1 MRGIAINRDRWKNLF
16 SAAMQQIKQANLPS
30 SMWTFGGGTVLMHK
44 FNHRFSKDIDIFFSD
59 RQLLG
64 YISPRIND
72 ALEDRAIKYIEQDN
86 FTKIYL
92 KEGEIDFIL
101 SPRISNCKPVQ
112 AIIEGE
118 KIFLDHPV
126 EIIAKKIEHRASEFK
141 ARDVFDLAIVYS
153 QMKTTM
159 LKNLDISKEKLICLK
174 NRVCDLHESN
184 ILENQ
189 LQEISRLPAGEK
201 IRGTEFELF
210 KNFMC
215 AMEKQID
222 SKQKTI
228 CFER

>member
-1 MRGIAINRDRWKNLF
+1 MNSDSWKNLF

-189 LQEISRLPAGEK
+189 LQEISRLPAGEE

-210 KNFMC
+210 KNFMY

>member
-1 MRGIAINRDRWKNLF
+1 MNSDSWKNLF

-44 FNHRFSKDIDIFFSD
+44 FSHRFSKDIDIFFSD

-86 FTKIYL
+86 FIKIYL

-126 EIIAKKIEHRASEFK
+126 EIIAKKIEHRANEFK

-153 QMKTTM
+153 QMKTIM
-159 LKNLDISKEKLICLK
+159 LKNLDISKEKLICL
-174 NRVCDLHESN
+174 NRRVCDLHESN

-228 CFER
+228 FFER

>member
-1 MRGIAINRDRWKNLF
+1 MNSDSWKNLF

-44 FNHRFSKDIDIFFSD
+44 FSHRFSKDIDIFFSD

-86 FTKIYL
+86 FIKIYL

-126 EIIAKKIEHRASEFK
+126 EIIAKKIEHRANEFK

-159 LKNLDISKEKLICLK
+159 LKNLDISKEKLICL
-174 NRVCDLHESN
+174 NRRVCDLHESN

-228 CFER
+228 FFER

>member
-1 MRGIAINRDRWKNLF
+1 MNSDSWKNLF
-16 SAAMQQIKQANLPS
+16 SAAMQQIKQANLSS

-101 SPRISNCKPVQ
+101 SPRIPNCKPVQ

>member
-1 MRGIAINRDRWKNLF
+1 MNSDSWKNLF

-126 EIIAKKIEHRASEFK
+126 EIIAKKIEHRANEFK

-201 IRGTEFELF
+201 IKGTEFELF

>member
-1 MRGIAINRDRWKNLF
+1 MNSDSWKNLF

-44 FNHRFSKDIDIFFSD
+44 FSHRFSKDIDIFFSD

-86 FTKIYL
+86 FIKIYL

-126 EIIAKKIEHRASEFK
+126 EIIAKKIEHRANEFK

-159 LKNLDISKEKLICLK
+159 LKNLDISKEKLICL
-174 NRVCDLHESN
+174 NRRVCDLHESN

-201 IRGTEFELF
+201 IRGTEFELSF
-210 KNFMC
+210 PCLMPPFGGLFRSAK
-215 AMEKQID
+215 AVL
-222 SKQKTI
+222 SL
-228 CFER
+228 R

>member
-1 MRGIAINRDRWKNLF
+1 MNSDSWKNLF

-126 EIIAKKIEHRASEFK
+126 EIIAKKIEHRANEFK

-153 QMKTTM
+153 QMKITM

-201 IRGTEFELF
+201 IKGTEFELF

>member
-1 MRGIAINRDRWKNLF
+1 MNSDSWKNLF

-30 SMWTFGGGTVLMHK
+30 SMWTFGGGTVRMHK

-126 EIIAKKIEHRASEFK
+126 EIIAKKIEHRANEFK

-201 IRGTEFELF
+201 IKGTEFELF

>member
-1 MRGIAINRDRWKNLF
+1 MNSDSWKNLF

-126 EIIAKKIEHRASEFK
+126 EIIAKKIEHRANEFK

-159 LKNLDISKEKLICLK
+159 LKNMDISKEKLICLK

-189 LQEISRLPAGEK
+189 LQEIGRLPTGEK
-201 IRGTEFELF
+201 IKGTEFELF

>member
-1 MRGIAINRDRWKNLF
+1 MNSDSWKNLF

-30 SMWTFGGGTVLMHK
+30 SMWTFGGGTVLRHK

-126 EIIAKKIEHRASEFK
+126 EIIAKKIEHRANEFK

-201 IRGTEFELF
+201 IKGTEFELF

>member
-1 MRGIAINRDRWKNLF
+1 
-16 SAAMQQIKQANLPS
+16 
-30 SMWTFGGGTVLMHK
+30 MHK
-44 FNHRFSKDIDIFFSD
+44 FSHRFSKDIDIFFSD

-86 FTKIYL
+86 FIKIYL

-126 EIIAKKIEHRASEFK
+126 EIIAKKIEHRANEFK

-159 LKNLDISKEKLICLK
+159 LKNLDISKEKLICL
-174 NRVCDLHESN
+174 NRRVCDLHESN

-228 CFER
+228 FFER

>member
-1 MRGIAINRDRWKNLF
+1 MNSDSWKNLF

-44 FNHRFSKDIDIFFSD
+44 FSHRFSKDIDIFFSD

-86 FTKIYL
+86 FIKIYL

-126 EIIAKKIEHRASEFK
+126 EIIAKKIEHRANEFK

-159 LKNLDISKEKLICLK
+159 LKNLDISKEKLICL
-174 NRVCDLHESN
+174 NRRVCDLHESN

-210 KNFMC
+210 KNFMY

-228 CFER
+228 FFER

>member
-1 MRGIAINRDRWKNLF
+1 MNSDSWKNLF

-159 LKNLDISKEKLICLK
+159 LKNLDISKEKLICL
-174 NRVCDLHESN
+174 NRRVCDLHESN

-228 CFER
+228 FFER

>member
-1 MRGIAINRDRWKNLF
+1 MNSDSWKNLF

-86 FTKIYL
+86 FIKIYL

-126 EIIAKKIEHRASEFK
+126 EIIAKKIEHRANEFK

-159 LKNLDISKEKLICLK
+159 LKNLDISKEKLICL
-174 NRVCDLHESN
+174 NRRVCDLHESN

-228 CFER
+228 FFER

>member
-1 MRGIAINRDRWKNLF
+1 MNSDSWKNLF
-16 SAAMQQIKQANLPS
+16 SAAMQQIKQANLSS

-92 KEGEIDFIL
+92 KEGELDFIL
-101 SPRISNCKPVQ
+101 SRISNCKPVQ

>member
-1 MRGIAINRDRWKNLF
+1 MNSDSWKNLF

-101 SPRISNCKPVQ
+101 SPRISNYKPVQ

-126 EIIAKKIEHRASEFK
+126 EIIAKKIEHRANEFK

-201 IRGTEFELF
+201 IKGTEFELF

>member
-1 MRGIAINRDRWKNLF
+1 MNSDSWKNLF

-30 SMWTFGGGTVLMHK
+30 SMWTFGGGTVLMRK

-126 EIIAKKIEHRASEFK
+126 EIIAKKIEHRANEFK

-201 IRGTEFELF
+201 IKGTEFELF

>member
-1 MRGIAINRDRWKNLF
+1 MNSDSWKNLF

-86 FTKIYL
+86 FIKIYL

-159 LKNLDISKEKLICLK
+159 LKNLDISKEKLICL
-174 NRVCDLHESN
+174 NRRVCDLHESN

-189 LQEISRLPAGEK
+189 LQEISRLTAGEK

>member
-1 MRGIAINRDRWKNLF
+1 MNSDSWKNLF

-72 ALEDRAIKYIEQDN
+72 ALEDRAIKYIEQEN

-126 EIIAKKIEHRASEFK
+126 EIIAKKIEHRANEFK

-189 LQEISRLPAGEK
+189 LQEIGRLPTGEK
-201 IRGTEFELF
+201 IKGTEFELF

>member
-1 MRGIAINRDRWKNLF
+1 MNSDSWKNLF

-44 FNHRFSKDIDIFFSD
+44 FSHRFSKDIDIFFSD

-86 FTKIYL
+86 FIKIYL

-126 EIIAKKIEHRASEFK
+126 EIIAKKIEHRANEFK

-159 LKNLDISKEKLICLK
+159 LKNLDISKEKLICL
-174 NRVCDLHESN
+174 NRRVCDLHESN
-184 ILENQ
+184 ILEDV
-189 LQEISRLPAGEK
+189 RHV
-201 IRGTEFELF
+201 F
-210 KNFMC
+210 
-215 AMEKQID
+215 
-222 SKQKTI
+222 
-228 CFER
+228 

>member
-1 MRGIAINRDRWKNLF
+1 M
-16 SAAMQQIKQANLPS
+16 
-30 SMWTFGGGTVLMHK
+30 
-44 FNHRFSKDIDIFFSD
+44 
-59 RQLLG
+59 
-64 YISPRIND
+64 
-72 ALEDRAIKYIEQDN
+72 
-86 FTKIYL
+86 
-92 KEGEIDFIL
+92 
-101 SPRISNCKPVQ
+101 
-112 AIIEGE
+112 
-118 KIFLDHPV
+118 DHPV

-141 ARDVFDLAIVYS
+141 ARDVFDVAIVYS

-159 LKNLDISKEKLICLK
+159 LNNLDISKEKLICLK

-184 ILENQ
+184 ILESQ
-189 LQEISRLPAGEK
+189 LQEIDRLPTGEK

>member
-1 MRGIAINRDRWKNLF
+1 MNSDSWKNLF
-16 SAAMQQIKQANLPS
+16 SAAMQQIKQANLSS

-44 FNHRFSKDIDIFFSD
+44 FSHRFSKDIDIFFSD

-86 FTKIYL
+86 FIKIYL

-126 EIIAKKIEHRASEFK
+126 EIIAKKIEHRANEFK

-159 LKNLDISKEKLICLK
+159 LKNLDISKEKLICL
-174 NRVCDLHESN
+174 NRRVCDLHESN

-228 CFER
+228 FFER

>member
-1 MRGIAINRDRWKNLF
+1 MNSDSWKNLF
-16 SAAMQQIKQANLPS
+16 SAAMQQIKQANLSS

-222 SKQKTI
+222 SNHKTI

>member
-1 MRGIAINRDRWKNLF
+1 MNTDSWKYLF
-16 SAAMQQIKQANLPS
+16 AAAMQQIKQSKLPP

-64 YISPRIND
+64 YVSPRTND
-72 ALEDRAIKYIEQDN
+72 ALEDRIIRYIEQDK

-101 SPRISNCKPVQ
+101 SPRVSCCKPVQ
-112 AIIEGE
+112 TELEGE
-118 KIFLDHPV
+118 NIFLDHPV

-159 LKNLDISKEKLICLK
+159 LKNLNISKEKLICLK
-174 NRVCDLHESN
+174 NRVYDLHESN
-184 ILENQ
+184 VLESQ
-189 LQEISRLPAGEK
+189 LQEIGRLSTGEK
-201 IRGTEFELF
+201 IRGSEFSLF
-210 KNFMC
+210 NKFIC
-215 AMEKQID
+215 AMEKQIN
-222 SKQKTI
+222 SKQKCI

>member
-1 MRGIAINRDRWKNLF
+1 MNSDSWKNLF

-126 EIIAKKIEHRASEFK
+126 EIIAKKIEHRANEFK

-153 QMKTTM
+153 QIKTTM
-159 LKNLDISKEKLICLK
+159 LKNLDISKEKLICL
-174 NRVCDLHESN
+174 NRRVCDLHESN

-228 CFER
+228 FFER

>member
-1 MRGIAINRDRWKNLF
+1 MNSDSWKNLF

-92 KEGEIDFIL
+92 KEGEIDFII

-126 EIIAKKIEHRASEFK
+126 EIIAKKIEHRANEFK

-201 IRGTEFELF
+201 IKGTEFELF

>member
-1 MRGIAINRDRWKNLF
+1 
-16 SAAMQQIKQANLPS
+16 MQQIKQANLPS

-44 FNHRFSKDIDIFFSD
+44 FSHRFSKDIDIFFSD

-86 FTKIYL
+86 FIKIYL

-126 EIIAKKIEHRASEFK
+126 EIIAKKIEHRATEFK

-159 LKNLDISKEKLICLK
+159 LKNLDISKEKLICL
-174 NRVCDLHESN
+174 NRRVCDLHESN

>member
-1 MRGIAINRDRWKNLF
+1 MNSDSWKNLF

-44 FNHRFSKDIDIFFSD
+44 FSHRFSKDIDIFFSD

-86 FTKIYL
+86 FIKIYL

-126 EIIAKKIEHRASEFK
+126 EIIAKKIEHRANEFK

-159 LKNLDISKEKLICLK
+159 LKNLDISKEKLICL
-174 NRVCDLHESN
+174 NRRVCDLHESN

-201 IRGTEFELF
+201 IRGTEFELL
-210 KNFMC
+210 KNSMC

-228 CFER
+228 FFER

>member
-1 MRGIAINRDRWKNLF
+1 MNSDSWKNLF

-126 EIIAKKIEHRASEFK
+126 EIIAKKIEHRANEFK
-141 ARDVFDLAIVYS
+141 SRDVFDLAIVYS

-201 IRGTEFELF
+201 IKGTEFELF

>member
-1 MRGIAINRDRWKNLF
+1 MNSDSWKNLF
-16 SAAMQQIKQANLPS
+16 SAAMQQIKRANLSS

>member
-1 MRGIAINRDRWKNLF
+1 MNSDSWKNLF
-16 SAAMQQIKQANLPS
+16 SAAMQQIKQANLSS

-189 LQEISRLPAGEK
+189 LQETSRLPAGEK

>member
-1 MRGIAINRDRWKNLF
+1 MNTDSWKDLF
-16 SAAMQQIKQANLPS
+16 AAAMQQIKQSGLPP

-44 FNHRFSKDIDIFFSD
+44 FNHRFSKDIDIFSSD
-59 RQLLG
+59 KQLLG
-64 YISPRIND
+64 YVSPRTHD
-72 ALEDRAIKYIEQDN
+72 VLEDRVIKYIEQDN

-101 SPRISNCKPVQ
+101 SPRISRCKPVQ
-112 AIIEGE
+112 AVIEGE

-159 LKNLDISKEKLICLK
+159 LENLDISKEKLICLK

-184 ILENQ
+184 ILESQ
-189 LQEISRLPAGEK
+189 LQEIDRLPTGEK

-210 KNFMC
+210 KNFVC

-222 SKQKTI
+222 SKQKCI
-228 CFER
+228 GFER

>member
-1 MRGIAINRDRWKNLF
+1 MNSDSWKNLF
-16 SAAMQQIKQANLPS
+16 SAAMQQIKQANLSS

-101 SPRISNCKPVQ
+101 SPRISNCKPVK

-215 AMEKQID
+215 AMEKQIE
-222 SKQKTI
+222 KTI

>member
-1 MRGIAINRDRWKNLF
+1 MNSDSWKNLF
-16 SAAMQQIKQANLPS
+16 SAAMQQIKQANLSS

-189 LQEISRLPAGEK
+189 LQETSRPPAGEK

>member
-1 MRGIAINRDRWKNLF
+1 MNSDSWKNLF

-126 EIIAKKIEHRASEFK
+126 EIIAKKIEHRANEFK

-201 IRGTEFELF
+201 IKGTEFELF

-215 AMEKQID
+215 AMEKQI
-222 SKQKTI
+222 KKKKKTI

>member
-1 MRGIAINRDRWKNLF
+1 MNTDSWKDLF
-16 SAAMQQIKQANLPS
+16 AAAMQQIKQSGLPP
-30 SMWTFGGGTVLMHK
+30 SMWTFGGGTLLMHK

-59 RQLLG
+59 KQLLG
-64 YISPRIND
+64 YVSPRTHD
-72 ALEDRAIKYIEQDN
+72 VLEDRVIKYIEQDN

-101 SPRISNCKPVQ
+101 SPRISRCKPVQ
-112 AIIEGE
+112 AVIEGE

-153 QMKTTM
+153 QMKITM
-159 LKNLDISKEKLICLK
+159 LENLDISKEKLICLT
-174 NRVCDLHESN
+174 NRVYDLHESN
-184 ILENQ
+184 ILESQ
-189 LQEISRLPAGEK
+189 LQEIGRLPTGEK

-210 KNFMC
+210 KNFVC

-222 SKQKTI
+222 SKQKCI
-228 CFER
+228 GFER

>member
-1 MRGIAINRDRWKNLF
+1 MNSDSWKNLF
-16 SAAMQQIKQANLPS
+16 SAAMQQIKQANLSS

-92 KEGEIDFIL
+92 KEEEIDFIL

>member
-1 MRGIAINRDRWKNLF
+1 MNSDSWKNLF

-72 ALEDRAIKYIEQDN
+72 ALEYRAIKYIEQDN

-126 EIIAKKIEHRASEFK
+126 EIIAKKIEHRANEFK

-189 LQEISRLPAGEK
+189 LQEIGRLPTGEK
-201 IRGTEFELF
+201 IKGTEFELF

-228 CFER
+228 CFEM

>member
-1 MRGIAINRDRWKNLF
+1 MNSDSWKNLF

-44 FNHRFSKDIDIFFSD
+44 FSHRFSKDIDIFFSD

-86 FTKIYL
+86 FIKIYL

-126 EIIAKKIEHRASEFK
+126 EIIAKKIEHRANEFK
-141 ARDVFDLAIVYS
+141 ARDVFDLTIVYS

-159 LKNLDISKEKLICLK
+159 LKNLDISKEKLICL
-174 NRVCDLHESN
+174 NRRVCDLHESN

-228 CFER
+228 FFER